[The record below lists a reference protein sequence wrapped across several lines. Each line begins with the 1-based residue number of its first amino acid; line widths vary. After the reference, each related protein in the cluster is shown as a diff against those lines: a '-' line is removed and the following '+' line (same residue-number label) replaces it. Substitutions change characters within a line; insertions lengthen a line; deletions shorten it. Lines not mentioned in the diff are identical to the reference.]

1 MADATSRPT
10 PRQRL
15 TALGYLAGWR
25 LLGALPWS
33 VAWPAFRAGAD
44 IVSDSGKGM
53 NMLRRNL
60 TRVVGPEN
68 VARELV
74 RDSVRSYARYWLE
87 AFRLPRIVQDD
98 TALAHYM
105 STGVDGVEHVETA
118 LAQGNGV
125 VLTLPHSGNW
135 DLAGLWLVQHYS
147 TFTTVAERLKPEE
160 LFDAF
165 VAYRESLGFE
175 VLPLTGGRRA
185 PYPRLKEVL
194 RDNGIVCLL
203 GERDLRRR
211 GVPVTFFGEETT
223 FPAGPAK
230 LAMETG
236 AALLVAHAWFTDGP
250 EGPGWGLKVDPPI
263 AVDTLEPTVQRL
275 ADAFAANIAAHPAD
289 WHMLQPLWPSDVPPQ
304 PRRHPGAGR
313 G

>member
-44 IVSDSGKGM
+44 IVSGSGKGM
-53 NMLRRNL
+53 DMLRRNL

-105 STGVDGVEHVETA
+105 STGVDGIEHVEAA

-135 DLAGLWLVQHYS
+135 DLAGLWLVQDYS

-175 VLPLTGGRRA
+175 VFPLTGGRRA